1 MDDDD
6 EAPAAVRSSWSGLHF
21 TSLIEG
27 GSMSLRNA
35 LTGLVLVALAAP
47 GVACHH
53 MAAVDAPVEYIDGAK
68 PSRIWVTR
76 PSGETFI
83 VEGPQLFGD
92 TLVGYVNGE
101 YRELE
106 FRSTDE
112 IVVRKPARARTAL
125 AVAGGIAGVVGFAY
139 LISGSGSAGDNRRFN
154 QDCDDDPDQPGCS

>member
-1 MDDDD
+1 
-6 EAPAAVRSSWSGLHF
+6 
-21 TSLIEG
+21 
-27 GSMSLRNA
+27 
-35 LTGLVLVALAAP
+35 
-47 GVACHH
+47 
-53 MAAVDAPVEYIDGAK
+53 
-68 PSRIWVTR
+68 
-76 PSGETFI
+76 
-83 VEGPQLFGD
+83 LFGD